1 MLSKVTRYI
10 ATILAASVGILGTVG
25 VLYAWGLPP
34 FEPTARMTEDAYVRG
49 KVTFLAPQVAGEV
62 FEVAVEDFQD
72 VEKGD
77 LLIRLDGSTYAQQLA
92 QAEAQLDSA
101 RADLASARQERLSA
115 KANVESAEAGVESA
129 QAALDVAQADLDR
142 ATKLGGRGIIT
153 ERDAQNQQLA
163 FDQARA
169 RLRQAKA
176 QTETARQDVES
187 VAAERQSRAAAV
199 QEARATV
206 NLARINLKHTRI
218 LAPVDGKLG
227 EVSARVGQYVTPGSR
242 LASLVPERKWIVANF
257 KETQLAGM
265 NVGGPVS
272 FTVDALGGVR
282 LTGHIDGFAPA
293 TGSEFSVLGSSNA
306 TGNFIKIAQRL
317 PVRIAIDPDQPLAE
331 RLVPGM
337 SVVAQV
343 ETGAGKERP

>member
-1 MLSKVTRYI
+1 MLSKFTRHI
-10 ATILAASVGILGTVG
+10 ATILAAAVGILGTVG

-34 FEPTARMTEDAYVRG
+34 FEPTGQTTEDAYVRG

-62 FEVAVEDFQD
+62 EEIAVNDFDEVGAGE
-72 VEKGD
+72 
-77 LLIRLDGSTYAQQLA
+77 LLIRLDDSTYAQQLA

-101 RADLASARQERLSA
+101 RADLASAKQERLSA
-115 KANVESAEAGVESA
+115 KANVESAEAGVESV
-129 QAALDVAQADLDR
+129 QAALDLAQADLDR
-142 ATKLGGRGIIT
+142 ATELGGRGIIT

-163 FDQARA
+163 FDQAQA
-169 RLRQAKA
+169 ALRQAKA
-176 QTETARQDVES
+176 QAETARQDVES
-187 VAAERQSRAAAV
+187 VAVERQSRAAAV
-199 QEARATV
+199 EEAKAV
-206 NLARINLKHTRI
+206 VKLARINLEHTRI

-265 NVGGPVS
+265 KVGEAVS
-272 FTVDALGGVR
+272 FTVDALGGAR
-282 LTGHIDGFAPA
+282 LTGHIDNFSPA
-293 TGSEFSVLGSSNA
+293 TSSEFSVLGSSNA

-317 PVRIAIDPDQPLAE
+317 PVRIAIDPDQLLAE

-343 ETGAGKERP
+343 ETDVGKEGP